1 MPLFEV
7 SRLIRSS
14 RDNSEGRM
22 VAFRL
27 LYIRANR
34 QRDRVQ
40 ESLGQK
46 HDPHV
51 GTFVDQTDI
60 QNIVSVDS
68 MELSDPCHLPF
79 LIRFLEF
86 PVCTLSLSKGGP
98 SLVFQS
104 RCKL

>member
-1 MPLFEV
+1 MLLSEV
-7 SRLIRSS
+7 SRLIKSPW
-14 RDNSEGRM
+14 DNTEGRM
-22 VAFRL
+22 VVFRL

-34 QRDRVQ
+34 QRDRIQ

-68 MELSDPCHLPF
+68 IGLS
-79 LIRFLEF
+79 E
-86 PVCTLSLSKGGP
+86 PVSLTLVSFAS
-98 SLVFQS
+98 
-104 RCKL
+104 